1 MFMEV
6 IFTALWNLDRLLPND
21 RRREVAVLLGN
32 RYMAISIS
40 TLMDVN
46 WDMKV
51 PDICCLCKVALLFV
65 LLSGVMN
72 KDKVFTRTSKQL
84 REECLN
90 YFSSP

>member
-40 TLMDVN
+40 TLMDIN
-46 WDMKV
+46 WNMKV
-51 PDICCLCKVALLFV
+51 LGVLCLYKVAL
-65 LLSGVMN
+65 
-72 KDKVFTRTSKQL
+72 
-84 REECLN
+84 
-90 YFSSP
+90 